1 MKKTDDRWELVI
13 REKLDDYEVKPGD
26 GLWRRIEA
34 EMPKPRRRFVPLFWR
49 AVAAAAC
56 IAVVAGAYF
65 FVSDS
70 VRRVPGS
77 PTGSESVVA
86 SADSPVLTDA
96 VTEDRKEAESAV
108 VLTATGMAENGLV
121 AAVRASEPAAVP
133 LPENDSEPVS
143 EVATKESAD
152 SIDDCRLSQAA
163 LTKAFVEADVKPSGN
178 KTRNQA
184 RSVYVNK
191 NASSSRWQVAVSV
204 TYGLT
209 GQGSSSADGF
219 SPLFD
224 TRFGEASMPPMM
236 TAPTGRPSKAQIEE
250 ARFRTSYYKVLAKTI
265 DSETATDDVYR
276 LPLVYSATFR
286 YMITRRWGINAGLSY
301 SNVSS
306 ERRSGSGTDYYT
318 TEQRMHFLGLPVN
331 VSYTFLDTRF
341 LTLYAMAGG
350 RVEKCLSATRRD
362 VVVSSMER
370 SAKSRKEDL
379 DARPWQGSLDLGVG
393 AQFNF
398 SSHYGL
404 FVEPGLVYD
413 LSGKKS
419 LPIRRRNDFGFQ
431 LSLGLRVS
439 Y

>member
-1 MKKTDDRWELVI
+1 MKKTDDRWEQII

-65 FVSDS
+65 FVSGPDG
-70 VRRVPGS
+70 RVPGG
-77 PTGSESVVA
+77 PAGSRAVVA
-86 SADSPVLTDA
+86 SADRPMLTDA
-96 VTEDRKEAESAV
+96 AKEKRKEAGSAV
-108 VLTATGMAENGLV
+108 VLTATDMAENGLV
-121 AAVRASEPAAVP
+121 AAVRAAEPAVVS
-133 LPENDSEPVS
+133 LPEKGSEPVS
-143 EVATKESAD
+143 EVAAKGPVD
-152 SIDDCRLSQAA
+152 SVDDCRLSQSA
-163 LTKAFVEADVKPSGN
+163 LAKAFVEADVKPSGD
-178 KTRNQA
+178 RAQNQSY
-184 RSVYVNK
+184 SVSVNK
-191 NASSSRWQVAVSV
+191 NAPSSRWQVAVSV
-204 TYGLT
+204 THGLT

-236 TAPTGRPSKAQIEE
+236 TAPSGRPSKAQIEE

-286 YMITRRWGINAGLSY
+286 YMITRRWGVNAGLSY

-379 DARPWQGSLDLGVG
+379 GARPWQGSLDLGVG

-398 SSHYGL
+398 TSHYGL

-419 LPIRRRNDFGFQ
+419 LPICRRNDFGFQ